1 MNAVSPYVF
10 AHGSLSSFFSGRK
23 KRTPGLNIHLLL
35 DVVKGI
41 GGIDGEADQDDV
53 GVGV

>member
-1 MNAVSPYVF
+1 MNHFP
-10 AHGSLSSFFSGRK
+10 LSSLVEERDAWV
-23 KRTPGLNIHLLL
+23 IVHLLL